1 MYSKQFNYFIVF
13 LLIIVFCNFFHL
25 FNFFIFPIRKFS
37 IIPNLVVEMNIYFF
51 LIPCLLLFIIHKNLI
66 IKVDKVIFYFLFL
79 FIYYLGKEYLY
90 TNNLYFLDLT
100 NPNAIITINF
110 INLIV
115 GYFLINLIIKNI
127 EPEKIYLS
135 LKISFILFS
144 FLLIFY
150 FISTEMFFSIFI
162 DGNNYILYDF
172 IIKINIYEYIRSMSL
187 LFREQPTF
195 TSNSILYAYA
205 ILFFSIFEYSKYQK
219 QKIFFFIIYFLVS
232 CIYLSYSNSRSGSI
246 ILILASIYF
255 FYNVYNSKLY
265 RLALLIFLPLLI
277 LFTFTQSVKNFSQNF
292 NLIKISYNI
301 IHNINNFDKYTFNKE
316 EIKKTNPLIKSY
328 GEIESNISRIGS
340 IYQIFK
346 ALFNDKKKLIFGMTA
361 KEAFEAKALNYSNH
375 SLLIYLGS
383 IFGLPIFLLSIC
395 FLFYLIGIE
404 KLKKNQIIFLL
415 TFLIIVLLVHEKIY
429 SYYSI
434 VIYFLL
440 NKNINLGKLNEKN

>member
-1 MYSKQFNYFIVF
+1 M
-13 LLIIVFCNFFHL
+13 
-25 FNFFIFPIRKFS
+25 
-37 IIPNLVVEMNIYFF
+37 
-51 LIPCLLLFIIHKNLI
+51 
-66 IKVDKVIFYFLFL
+66 
-79 FIYYLGKEYLY
+79 
-90 TNNLYFLDLT
+90 
-100 NPNAIITINF
+100 
-110 INLIV
+110 
-115 GYFLINLIIKNI
+115 
-127 EPEKIYLS
+127 
-135 LKISFILFS
+135 
-144 FLLIFY
+144 
-150 FISTEMFFSIFI
+150 
-162 DGNNYILYDF
+162 
-172 IIKINIYEYIRSMSL
+172 
-187 LFREQPTF
+187 
-195 TSNSILYAYA
+195 
-205 ILFFSIFEYSKYQK
+205 
-219 QKIFFFIIYFLVS
+219 
-232 CIYLSYSNSRSGSI
+232 
-246 ILILASIYF
+246 
-255 FYNVYNSKLY
+255 
-265 RLALLIFLPLLI
+265 I
-277 LFTFTQSVKNFSQNF
+277 LFTFTQSVKNFSQNL

-383 IFGLPIFLLSIC
+383 IFGLPIFLISIC